1 MYYKLLFNI
10 NIHHGYFLDKGDQK
24 FLSIENGDKL
34 MSEND
39 KETSLKEY
47 NFSEYLTIKPSRST
61 QRIFKNYKMVLRIH
75 SEGVRLLVNTEKDEE
90 KYSPIIPFE
99 DDVTFTFELQ
109 STDPY
114 FQNYTELSKASE
126 HRMYLFTNVEP
137 SNQDASFKTIFED
150 KGGPIDNRY
159 LLKEE
164 ATRDLIKT
172 IAAEDESFASL
183 DGQFNITHSIQFIE
197 EDETLTEN
205 EKESRI
211 TDLLN
216 QVIQRKKQQK
226 IVGYVRLTIKGDGN
240 DGENDLLKLEA
251 NEQSIKETIPE
262 STISF
267 INRQTFWRFH
277 SSSDDV
283 TLITKNKKWLSKN
296 GFTEIIGKATDEDPS
311 DFDPEPE
318 KEYIFPNPTVE
329 SITNKD
335 NIDYSEIFI

>member
-1 MYYKLLFNI
+1 MYYKSLFNLK
-10 NIHHGYFLDKGDQK
+10 IHHGYFLDKGDQK
-24 FLSIENGDKL
+24 FLPIENDDKL
-34 MSEND
+34 MSGDD
-39 KETSLKEY
+39 KEISLKEY
-47 NFSEYLTIKPSRST
+47 DFSDYLVIKPTQST
-61 QRIFKNYKMVLRIH
+61 QRIFKNYKVVLRTH
-75 SEGVRLLVNTEKDEE
+75 SEGFRLLVNTQKDEE
-90 KYSPIIPFE
+90 KYRPIIPFE

-114 FQNYTELSKASE
+114 FHNYTALSNASE
-126 HRMYLFTNVEP
+126 FNMYLFTNVEP
-137 SNQDASFKTIFED
+137 NNQEISFKNVFEN

-164 ATRDLIKT
+164 TTRDLIKT
-172 IAAEDESFASL
+172 IAAEDESFASV
-183 DGQFNITHSIQFIE
+183 DGQFTITNSIRLIE
-197 EDETLTEN
+197 EDETLTAN

-216 QVIQRKKQQK
+216 RVIERKRQRR
-226 IVGYVRLTIKGDGN
+226 IVGYVRLTIKGDGGN
-240 DGENDLLKLEA
+240 GENDLLA
-251 NEQSIKETIPE
+251 FVGNQQSIKETTLE

-267 INRQTFWRFH
+267 INRKTFWRFF
-277 SSSDDV
+277 SSSDNT

-296 GFTEIIGKATDEDPS
+296 GFTEIIGKSTDDDPS
-311 DFDPEPE
+311 DFDPEPQ